1 MRTALAVLAAGS
13 LVAGCGSAPAEAPP
27 GLTAA
32 VEQSRDNENRRL
44 LQLVVT
50 NEGDDVVQVRQAR
63 LASKAYAQVPPAVFD
78 QQVRPGSR
86 TAFPVPYGDVRC
98 GDEPAG
104 ASVVLGLADGGS
116 VREVRVPVP
125 DEASVLPRLHQRDC
139 ALAALAEAVDVALTG
154 PWEREGDA
162 VTGRLR
168 LTRRSGDR
176 TVRVTD
182 AQSSIILLL
191 QPSRLP
197 LELAP
202 GAGTAE
208 APVVV
213 RAVRCDPHA
222 LIESKRTFTFPVF
235 VALGDA
241 EPLSLSVTADERGRA
256 AMDEALRERCAALGI
271 DLGEAAAKPARAPA
285 AAG

>member
-1 MRTALAVLAAGS
+1 MRTALAA
-13 LVAGCGSAPAEAPP
+13 LVAGALLVACDSGPAQAPP
-27 GLTAA
+27 GLRAA

-44 LQLVVT
+44 LQLVVV
-50 NEGDDVVQVRQAR
+50 NDGEDVVRVRQAR
-63 LASKAYAQVPPAVFD
+63 LDSEAYAQVPPAVFD

-125 DEASVLPRLHQRDC
+125 DDASVLPRLHRRDC
-139 ALAALAEAVDVALTG
+139 ALAALAETVDVALTG
-154 PWEREGDA
+154 PWERAGDA
-162 VTGRLR
+162 VTGRLL
-168 LTRRSGDR
+168 LTRRAGDVA
-176 TVRVTD
+176 VRVTD

-191 QPSRLP
+191 QPSGLP

-202 GAGTAE
+202 GQGTAD

-271 DLGEAAAKPARAPA
+271 DLGRAT
-285 AAG
+285 G